1 MPFYTLVS
9 RGAGL
14 GNIGGRGSA
23 TKAFKLRQII
33 TTGYVMGGYANSS
46 PWTNVGSINHSNDV
60 ATNHGNLLGGAGG
73 YIGGGCSL
81 TVGYAFG
88 TGGMSSYSTASRF
101 SMATKTGLSD
111 QGMPQSVG
119 DCESIQNSSPT
130 NGGAT
135 AIYITG
141 NSSGMTKLVPATDTY
156 TNFGTSVNQGGTGV
170 SSHMTENWGTF
181 WADDQSGRK
190 FVFSTEA
197 ESTSPGSGSSGNAGW
212 HGQQKGI
219 SSKNG
224 FGWAGN
230 EGGYNSGYNLRR
242 WNYTTESMTGTV
254 SKPIGNSGE
263 ENFDMGQDRQYM
275 LGMYDGAQNN
285 RAWRFTYA
293 TESGSELGS
302 GSQPSWAGS
311 GRSSGACS
319 WGTV

>member
-9 RGAGL
+9 RGAGQ
-14 GNIGGRGSA
+14 GVIGSRGSA

-33 TTGYVMGGYANSS
+33 TTGYVMGGYANNS

-88 TGGMSSYSTASRF
+88 TGGMGSYSTASRF

-156 TNFGTSVNQGGTGV
+156 TNFGTSVGQGGTGV
-170 SSHMTENWGTF
+170 SSHMTETNGIF
-181 WADDQSGRK
+181 WDDSAANRK
-190 FVFSTEA
+190 FVFATES
-197 ESTSPGSGSSGNAGW
+197 ESAAGAAGF

-230 EGGYNSGYNLRR
+230 EGSYNGGNNLRR
-242 WNYTTESMTGTV
+242 WNYTTEAMTGTV
-254 SKPIGNSGE
+254 SKPITNSGE
-263 ENFDMGQDRQYM
+263 ENLDMGQDRQYM
-275 LGMYDGAQNN
+275 LGMFDGAQNN
-285 RAWRFTYA
+285 RAWKFTYA
-293 TESGSELGS
+293 SESGSELGS